1 MGLIMLEGITAG
13 FILSLALF
21 PGTVWL
27 AKVGVVGTK
36 RQVLAVGLAFALS
49 QIIWLFVA
57 IPGLMM
63 MSKHLSFLRVGMH
76 LFAVFVLG
84 YMAVKFFRTRR
95 VEVLNDAGALPA
107 PMVLF
112 RNAFNRA
119 LAMPM
124 RLPTAMAVLLATG
137 VYVNH
142 TPTWQVVPS
151 ILLGGLIGISWWWG
165 QFTFLSAFFAKRVP
179 ERITMKS
186 LNKIRPFCA
195 VLFCFLSLIALLLA
209 G

>member
-1 MGLIMLEGITAG
+1 MIEGITAG
-13 FILSLALF
+13 LISSLALF

-36 RQVLAVGLAFALS
+36 RQVFAVGLAFALS
-49 QIIWLFVA
+49 QMVWLSVA

-63 MSKHLSFLRVGMH
+63 MSKHLSFVRLGMH

-95 VEVLNDAGALPA
+95 VAVLDDTGELPSAL
-107 PMVLF
+107 VLF
-112 RNAFNRA
+112 RTAFNRS

-124 RLPTAMAVLLATG
+124 RLPMAMAVLLATG

-142 TPTWQVVPS
+142 PPSWQVVPAVMLGA
-151 ILLGGLIGISWWWG
+151 LLGIGWWWG

-179 ERITMKS
+179 VGITIKS

-195 VLFCFLSLIALLLA
+195 VLFCLLSLMALLFA
-209 G
+209 A

>member
-1 MGLIMLEGITAG
+1 MIEGITAG
-13 FILSLALF
+13 LISSLALF

-36 RQVLAVGLAFALS
+36 RQVFAVGLAFALS
-49 QIIWLFVA
+49 QMVWLSVA

-63 MSKHLSFLRVGMH
+63 MSKHVSFVRLGMH

-95 VEVLNDAGALPA
+95 VAVLDDTGELPSAL
-107 PMVLF
+107 VLF
-112 RNAFNRA
+112 RTAFNRS

-124 RLPTAMAVLLATG
+124 RLPMAMAVLLATG

-142 TPTWQVVPS
+142 PPSWQVVPAVMLGA
-151 ILLGGLIGISWWWG
+151 LLGIGWWWG

-179 ERITMKS
+179 VGITIKS

-195 VLFCFLSLIALLLA
+195 VLFCLLSLMALLFA
-209 G
+209 A